1 MFLRFAFCLL
11 AVIFVAG
18 ISPLLLQINAWGGFS
33 LVKGVM
39 ECKKEA
45 ARMMV
50 RHGAVLMRGGGRKEG
65 GKRTEGGGE
74 LIAR

>member
-1 MFLRFAFCLL
+1 MRFAFCLL
-11 AVIFVAG
+11 VVIFTAG

-33 LVKGVM
+33 LVRGVM
-39 ECKKEA
+39 ECRKEA
-45 ARMMV
+45 AQMMV

-74 LIAR
+74 HITG

>member
-1 MFLRFAFCLL
+1 MFLRFVFCLL

-33 LVKGVM
+33 LVRGVM
-39 ECKKEA
+39 ECRKEA

>member
-11 AVIFVAG
+11 AIIFAVG
-18 ISPLLLQINAWGGFS
+18 ISPLLLQINAWGGFY
-33 LVKGVM
+33 LVRGVM
-39 ECKKEA
+39 ECRKEA

-74 LIAR
+74 LIVG